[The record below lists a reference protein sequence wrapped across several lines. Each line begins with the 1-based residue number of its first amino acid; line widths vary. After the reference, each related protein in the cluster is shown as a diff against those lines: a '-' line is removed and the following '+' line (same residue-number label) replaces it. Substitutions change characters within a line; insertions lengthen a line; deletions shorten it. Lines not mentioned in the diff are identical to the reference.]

1 MKFWSLHCSALSILC
16 AKCPHLHA
24 SFRIGLV
31 RTILEK
37 LWSSPCSVL
46 YYCCAKLL
54 RLYVSLR
61 IEPVRTILEK
71 HWSCPFCCVVFCVSI
86 SLVHPPYYHALTR
99 FGLFSRSSGPLP
111 APCCI
116 TAVLS
121 YSACTPL
128 FASNLSG
135 LFSRSTG
142 PALFVVLFSAQV
154 SRSCIPRITTHRRVL
169 DYSREALV
177 LSLLCVVL
185 LLC

>member
-1 MKFWSLHCSALSILC
+1 MKLWSLLCSALSIHC

-46 YYCCAKLL
+46 YYCCAKLFYL
-54 RLYVSLR
+54 HASLR

-71 HWSCPFCCVVFCVSI
+71 HWSCPFCCVVLCASI
-86 SLVHPPYYHALTR
+86 SLVHPPYYHASTR

-111 APCCI
+111 VPCCI

-128 FASNLSG
+128 FALKSIGLS
-135 LFSRSTG
+135 SRSTG
-142 PALFVVLFSAQV
+142 PVVFLRCSLCKV
-154 SRSCIPRITTHRRVL
+154 SILVHLSPLRCIDAYRI
-169 DYSREALV
+169 
-177 LSLLCVVL
+177 SLEKL
-185 LLC
+185 